1 MAEHDREILLYLLG
15 LLATRPVFPKIYD
28 GFREVD
34 ELAKGEDAMLGIMQ
48 DCTRLVSSD
57 KLITLANESKLS
69 EWESELGLSGNG
81 MTLEERR
88 AQMAAFLGRSRVIND
103 AALLAIARNAAG
115 SDNIDIVTNSDD
127 LTCQIRKP
135 ENSIDAN
142 QDQELRSA
150 YIAVRPAMPQNL
162 SLRAVVPASLSHTV
176 TANHAVHTSI
186 GCHLGYHELPYVP
199 PAPQAIT
206 IGVTNTVAAGTTTIR
221 SGYYWMYQ
229 FSGGSNLSNL
239 WFPDHSESLL
249 QLSGSNPTNSE
260 SPYGLEFGEVL
271 IWDGHDIVDVGNLG
285 YTVQIGM
292 YNSKPEFYTNYN
304 QSVTNADCCF
314 VTQPGSSPTW
324 TTETEFDLPND
335 LYTIDGTS
343 LTWNTAHPLYMLL
356 DGQPGTA
363 V

>member
-162 SLRAVVPASLSHTV
+162 SLRAVIPSALSHAV
-176 TANHAVHTSI
+176 TANHAVHTAI
-186 GCHLGYHELPYVP
+186 GCHLGYHVP
-199 PAPQAIT
+199 PIPQIIT
-206 IGVTNTVAAGTTTIR
+206 IGVSDTVMAGTSTIS
-221 SGYYWMYQ
+221 SGWWWMDKFGQ
-229 FSGGSNLSNL
+229 FSTTLRNVWDPEEYASMLPVQSSQDKTPNGTEYGDVYFWTGSSLIDLGAQGISLYLNMY
-239 WFPDHSESLL
+239 PDMNGRPELYTDNSAISV
-249 QLSGSNPTNSE
+249 QPTNAGVIIE
-260 SPYGLEFGEVL
+260 
-271 IWDGHDIVDVGNLG
+271 
-285 YTVQIGM
+285 
-292 YNSKPEFYTNYN
+292 
-304 QSVTNADCCF
+304 
-314 VTQPGSSPTW
+314 PGSAPTW
-324 TTETEFDLPND
+324 TVETSWNLPAA
-335 LYTIDGTS
+335 LYSISGTR
-343 LTWNTAHPLYMLL
+343 LTWNTSHPLFPLL
-356 DGQPGTA
+356 NGRSGIA